1 LVEGCGY
8 SEGAPRVLD
17 IKTMFDHATAL
28 FRKDKKAAQV
38 VWASRVRLIGAFQF
52 DFEPRFARCARCR
65 L

>member
-17 IKTMFDHATAL
+17 IKTMFDHRAL

-38 VWASRVRLIGAFQF
+38 VLASRVRLIGAFQF